1 MNRDAIEG
9 KWKQYRGKMKAQWD
23 RLTGHRLD
31 VIDGNRVEVTGN
43 IQEGY
48 GITRDAAE
56 QQIKRFKDRK
66 DD

>member
-9 KWKQYRGKMKAQWD
+9 KWKQYRGKMKAQWG